1 MSLGRLRQGKSGIRA
16 FLAAAVFFIFSVGAV
31 YAVELTKPGFLGSVS
46 EEGIRGSMQSNY
58 DARKHL
64 GDTAV
69 YDQADPK
76 PFITGFLIILFSP
89 PPQYWGHPV
98 WFLMGMESLA
108 LTLTLLFGLFNSGQT
123 SKAKVKTPFCFGAIY
138 VLLLMAFY
146 LSYSYNMGLA
156 IRQRMQVIP
165 AMLVL
170 IGAPLLPAK
179 RKSMN
184 DTTSLP

>member
-1 MSLGRLRQGKSGIRA
+1 MSLGRLRQKKSGIRA
-16 FLAAAVFFIFSVGAV
+16 FLAAAVFFIFSIGAV
-31 YAVELTKPGFLGSVS
+31 YAVELTKPGFLGSIS

-58 DARKHL
+58 EARKHI

-76 PFITGFLIILFSP
+76 PFLTGFLIILFSP
-89 PPQYWGHPV
+89 PPQYWGQPV

-108 LTLTLLFGLFNSGQT
+108 MTLTLLFGLFFSGHH
-123 SKAKVKTPFCFGAIY
+123 SKAKFKATFCAGAIY

-146 LSYSYNMGLA
+146 LSYCYNMGLA

-170 IGAPLLPAK
+170 IGAPLLPTK
-179 RKSMN
+179 RQAIPG
-184 DTTSLP
+184 TTSPP